1 MKKKELSYGFLL
13 LVHMPRSLLLFLI
26 RRSVLHIFIKNACNQ
41 QYPEYLQ
48 NSIIKRKYP
57 IDTLIL
63 DAFAWNRTPE
73 GYNFWYRKHVEYFN
87 IVRTREINI

>member
-13 LVHMPRSLLLFLI
+13 LVNMPRSLLLFLI
-26 RRSVLHIFIKNACNQ
+26 SRNILHTFIQNACKQ

-48 NSIIKRKYP
+48 NSIIKRAYP

-63 DAFAWNRTPE
+63 DAFSWNLTPE
-73 GYNFWYRKHVEYFN
+73 GYNFWYRRHTEYCKY
-87 IVRTREINI
+87 VKGHYYTY